1 MRILRSV
8 RLSVRALSTH
18 RIRTALAIAGAAV
31 GVCGVLVLTAVGE
44 GARIAVIRRIEQLG
58 PNVLIV
64 LTSNLEARGGRSRR
78 GVTVSKKLSADDAA
92 AILRATPAVVRV
104 APAQDRDMLVKHGA
118 VQATASVLGTTP
130 EWLEIRRFTLTD
142 GRFFT
147 HRENGNRSRVA
158 VLGAD
163 VSQDLFADSLSPLG
177 RIIRIGR
184 IPFTVV
190 GVLARSGTSV
200 TGASSED
207 RRIVVPLETAMRRVF
222 NVEYVK
228 MVYVQADRASA
239 LSEAE
244 TQTGAVLRFRHDIG
258 RGESDDF
265 VVQNQRVLLS
275 AELAAQTSFQRLI
288 TGLGVLALIVGGVGI
303 LSIMLLSVRERRREI
318 GLRIAVG
325 ARRRDIALQF
335 LTEALVLAAAGGAA
349 GLVLGYA
356 VAALVSSATRWDA
369 RVSELPLVAAV
380 GSVFILGIGAGVLPA
395 RRAAALDPIDALQA
409 E

>member
-1 MRILRSV
+1 
-8 RLSVRALSTH
+8 
-18 RIRTALAIAGAAV
+18 LAVAGAAV
-31 GVCGVLVLTAVGE
+31 GVCGVLVLNAVGE

-58 PNVLIV
+58 PNVLVV
-64 LTSNLEARGGRSRR
+64 LTSNLEARAGRSRR
-78 GVTVSKKLSADDAA
+78 GVMVSKKLSADDAA
-92 AILRATPAVVRV
+92 AILRAAPAVVHV

-130 EWLEIRRFTLTD
+130 DWLEIRQFTLTD

-147 HRENGNRSRVA
+147 HRENTDRSRVA

-163 VSQDLFADSLSPLG
+163 VRQDLFADSLSPLG

-222 NVEYVK
+222 NVEYIK

-258 RGESDDF
+258 RGERDDF

-288 TGLGVLALIVGGVGI
+288 TGLGFLALIVGGVGI

-325 ARRRDIALQF
+325 ARRRDIGLQF
-335 LTEALVLAAAGGAA
+335 LMEALVLAGAGGAA

-356 VAALVSSATRWDA
+356 VASVVSSATRWDA
-369 RVSELPLVAAV
+369 RVSELALVVAV
-380 GSVFILGIGAGVLPA
+380 ASVFILGIGAGVLPA
-395 RRAAALDPIDALQA
+395 RRAAALDPIDTLQA

>member
-1 MRILRSV
+1 
-8 RLSVRALSTH
+8 
-18 RIRTALAIAGAAV
+18 V
-31 GVCGVLVLTAVGE
+31 GVGGVLVLTAVGE
-44 GARIAVIRRIEQLG
+44 GARVAVIRRIEQLG

-78 GVTVSKKLSADDAA
+78 GVTVSKKLSADDAV
-92 AILRATPAVVRV
+92 AILRASPAVVRV
-104 APAQDRDMLVKHGA
+104 APAQDRDMSVKHGA
-118 VQATASVLGTTP
+118 IQATASVLGTTP
-130 EWLEIRRFTLTD
+130 EWLDIRQFKLTD

-147 HRENGNRSRVA
+147 HRENTDRARVA
-158 VLGAD
+158 VLGSD
-163 VSQDLFADSLSPLG
+163 VSKDLLADSVGPVG
-177 RIIRIGR
+177 RIIRVGR
-184 IPFTVV
+184 IPFTVI
-190 GVLARSGTSV
+190 GVLAQSGTSA

-222 NVEYVK
+222 NVESIK

-239 LSEAE
+239 LSDAE
-244 TQTGAVLRFRHDIG
+244 NQTGAVLRFRHDIA

-275 AELAAQTSFQRLI
+275 AELAAQTAFQRLI
-288 TGLGVLALIVGGVGI
+288 TGLGFLALIVGGVGI

-335 LTEALVLAAAGGAA
+335 LTEALVLAGAGGAA

-356 VAALVSSATRWDA
+356 VASVVSSATRWDA
-369 RVSELPLVAAV
+369 RVSELPLVVAV
-380 GSVFILGIGAGVLPA
+380 ASVFILGIGSGVLPA